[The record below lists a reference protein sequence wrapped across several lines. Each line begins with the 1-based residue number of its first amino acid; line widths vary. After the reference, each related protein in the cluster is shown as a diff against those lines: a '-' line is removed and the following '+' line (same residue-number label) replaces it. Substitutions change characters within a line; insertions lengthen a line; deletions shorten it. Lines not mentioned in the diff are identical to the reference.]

1 MTAKRKEGVRGVY
14 QYLSSGNL
22 VSTLQRGVAYDV
34 GVLCY
39 AAARLRSHVCA
50 GLDENVLRKVISGRI
65 FINQTKE
72 LLISSVLSDEKE
84 FT

>member
-1 MTAKRKEGVRGVY
+1 MY

-22 VSTLQRGVAYDV
+22 VSTLQRGVAYDA

-39 AAARLRSHVCA
+39 AAARVRSRVCA
-50 GLDENVLRKVISGRI
+50 GLDGNVLRKVISGRI

-72 LLISSVLSDEKE
+72 LLIWCVLSDEKE
-84 FT
+84 LN